1 MFARIKFTNGHKIT
15 MDRLNELKE
24 FLCDEVEFLKCYKD
38 EDGNDIDFYDW
49 RHTIDPEKVDKDKS
63 LVYLSDDIKLSTS
76 KEYIVE
82 LSSFM
87 SAFPELEINLR
98 GTMKVNNNGFDNAIN
113 LMLQAEQKL
122 TTALKSFNEKV
133 EFNNRCDVHIGNLGL
148 LNINQLA
155 YSTDKCT
162 EELQNLLN
170 EGWRILAV
178 CPQPDQ
184 RRPDYVLG
192 RYNENH
198 KSDMYCDQL

>member
-1 MFARIKFTNGHKIT
+1 MFARIRFTHGHKVT
-15 MDRLNELKE
+15 KDRLDELEE
-24 FLCDEVEFLKCYKD
+24 FLSDKVDKYDCYKD
-38 EDGNDIDFYDW
+38 EDGKEIDFYDW
-49 RHTIDPEKVDKDKS
+49 KHTIDPKKVDEEKS
-63 LVYLSDDIKLSTS
+63 LVYLSEDIKLSTS

-98 GTMKVNNNGFDNAIN
+98 GTMKANNSGFDNAIN
-113 LMLQAEQKL
+113 LMLQAEAKL
-122 TTALKSFNEKV
+122 TTALKSFNEKI

-155 YSTDKCT
+155 YTTDKCT
-162 EELQNLLN
+162 EELQNILN

-198 KSDMYCDQL
+198 KSDMYCDHL

>member
-1 MFARIKFTNGHKIT
+1 MFARIKFSDGQSVTKEKV
-15 MDRLNELKE
+15 DELSKV
-24 FLCDEVEFLKCYKD
+24 LCDEVKVEKCYIDKNG
-38 EDGNDIDFYDW
+38 EEIDFHSW
-49 RHTIDPEKVDKDKS
+49 SHTIDPEETDKRLVFLSEKV
-63 LVYLSDDIKLSTS
+63 LLETS

-82 LSSFM
+82 LNSFM
-87 SAFPELEINLR
+87 NMFPEIEIIVR
-98 GTMKVNNNGFDNAIN
+98 GTMKTNNNGFDNAIS
-113 LMLQAEQKL
+113 LMMEAEQKL
-122 TTALKSFNEKV
+122 TTALKSFNEKI

-155 YSTDKCT
+155 YTTDKCT
-162 EELQNLLN
+162 EELQNILN

-198 KSDMYCDQL
+198 KSDMYCDHL